1 MSENKDTD
9 TLVWYANEPY
19 VSWIT
24 YAQQLK
30 YYLLK
35 DSTKRVFVYGR
46 ENEKPVEY
54 IRVTHGHWIPL
65 NDQDAKC
72 SLCGMVETT
81 HGKDK
86 TGQALIHKATK
97 KFCPYCG
104 NPLDEEEEDETD

>member
-46 ENEKPVEY
+46 EDHKVEY
-54 IRVTHGHWIPL
+54 KRVEHGHWE
-65 NDQDAKC
+65 NENMDDQVIARC
-72 SLCGMVETT
+72 SVCNTWHTMRTPY
-81 HGKDK
+81 
-86 TGQALIHKATK
+86 
-97 KFCPYCG
+97 CPNCG
-104 NPLDEEEEDETD
+104 NPLDEEEK